1 MHAERDTVKRALT
14 RGCNAGAFK
23 FSSHWSIIHVREQGV
38 RPHRKQSG
46 RLVVLPHLPQ
56 ASVTAI
62 PRAGQLSMLPRSSSC
77 GETPTSVRAS
87 AHTTSFLTSDGGSPG
102 TRLRRASTRRVART
116 FGSASFTGSP
126 SELLDEIGGRGYG
139 HTENRVRLVR
149 MHAQGWAS
157 SMLSSS
163 STMQVKIR
171 ALANQA
177 CQHPF

>member
-1 MHAERDTVKRALT
+1 
-14 RGCNAGAFK
+14 
-23 FSSHWSIIHVREQGV
+23 
-38 RPHRKQSG
+38 
-46 RLVVLPHLPQ
+46 
-56 ASVTAI
+56 
-62 PRAGQLSMLPRSSSC
+62 MLPRSSSC

-87 AHTTSFLTSDGGSPG
+87 AHTTSFLISDGGSPG

-163 STMQVKIR
+163 STMQVKTR
-171 ALANQA
+171 ALADQA
-177 CQHPF
+177 CHHPLRQAHGRGSRRQAEQGRSCRVGHHGECQVAVAGDSEQPQEGLPMKSDASTMTSISL